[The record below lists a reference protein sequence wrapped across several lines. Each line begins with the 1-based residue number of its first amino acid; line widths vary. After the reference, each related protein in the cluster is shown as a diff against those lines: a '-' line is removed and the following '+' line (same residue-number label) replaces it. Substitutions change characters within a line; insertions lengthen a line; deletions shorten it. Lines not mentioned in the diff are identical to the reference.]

1 MNSTP
6 SATPWRRSFL
16 VWLACCP
23 ALLAHGGQYRGPG
36 APSGPGGP
44 GGAGPATPD
53 AGTPTTGAGASIPEE
68 ADWQMWWEVNK
79 DEFVAAGA
87 VARPIPVTG
96 SDDFYLGK
104 RRSSQPV
111 DVMLPTLVDID
122 EHIVPALVRLM
133 EAEDN
138 RDIQTACLM
147 ALGKIGRDGPGI
159 DLEAVLRSRL
169 SRGDQEVRE
178 TAVLALGAS
187 GRPSAAPTLLAL
199 LRDEREGRRV
209 SGRDKIDDRMRA
221 FAAYGLGLLARR
233 CGTVESRQATHD
245 ALWAIVG
252 DKDEKSRDLLVAA
265 VSGLGLLGAPG
276 DSAAKRI
283 AWQTV
288 EELLAWYQR
297 DMGRGHEAIQAQA
310 PVAIGRLLGRGDS
323 QLHRRCKQHFTA
335 VLADDRRSDPVLRS
349 AALALGMLALPAEVQ
364 AEDAPASRVLRTLYE
379 KGVDRMARNFCV
391 TALARIGGAANRE
404 WLLKAFARGN
414 RYMEKPWLGMAL
426 GLVAARSAAD
436 GKVDEE
442 IARELLEQIPAI
454 NKWEPQAALVV
465 ALGMTRHAGSFAAMR
480 KLMRENEHER
490 MLAGYYCVGLAL
502 LGEPAAVPVLG
513 EVLDKASRHPFL
525 LQQSAIGLAMLGDRA
540 ANDRLL
546 AKMKEAQSVA
556 VLAALANAVGR
567 IGDRRAIDPLIAM
580 TADKEL
586 TKLARA
592 FVAAA
597 LGGIGDR
604 SSLPWNL
611 PLSRDANYCS
621 PVDTLSNGSTGV
633 LDIL

>member
-1 MNSTP
+1 MSTFQCVA
-6 SATPWRRSFL
+6 S
-16 VWLACCP
+16 WLRVPLAWLLCCA

-36 APSGPGGP
+36 SPTGPGGP
-44 GGAGPATPD
+44 GGPAPATPD
-53 AGTPTTGAGASIPEE
+53 AGSPNTGAGASIPEE

-87 VARPIPVTG
+87 VARPTPITG
-96 SDDFYLGK
+96 SDDFYLGT
-104 RRSSQPV
+104 RRSSVPV
-111 DVMLPTLVDID
+111 DVLLPTTADID
-122 EHIVPALVRLM
+122 DRIVPALARLM
-133 EAEDN
+133 EGDDN
-138 RDIQTACLM
+138 RDVQTACLM
-147 ALGKIGRDGPGI
+147 ALGKIGRDAPGI
-159 DLEAVLRSRL
+159 ELEALLRSRL

-187 GRPSAAPTLLAL
+187 GRPSASPVLLSL
-199 LRDEREGRRV
+199 LRDDREARRLA
-209 SGRDKIDDRMRA
+209 GRDKIDDRMRA

-245 ALWAIVG
+245 ALLAIVN
-252 DKDEKSRDLLVAA
+252 DKEEKSRDLLVAA

-276 DSAAKRI
+276 NSAAKRI

-288 EELLAWYQR
+288 EELLEWYQR
-297 DMGRGHEAIQAQA
+297 DLGRGHEAIQAQA

-323 QLHRRCKQHFTA
+323 QLHRRCKQHFTE
-335 VLADDRRSDPVLRS
+335 VLAEDRRSHAILRS
-349 AALALGMLALPAEVQ
+349 AALVLGMLALPAEVQ
-364 AEDAPASRVLRTLYE
+364 AEDAPVSRVLRTHYE

-391 TALARIGGAANRE
+391 TALSRIGGAANRE

-414 RYMEKPWLGMAL
+414 RYTERPWLGMAL
-426 GLVAARSAAD
+426 GLVAARSAVA
-436 GKVDEE
+436 GKIDED
-442 IARELLEQIPAI
+442 IARELLEEIKTT
-454 NKWEPQAALVV
+454 NKWEPQAAMVV
-465 ALGMTRHAGSFAAMR
+465 ALGMTRHVGSFAALR

-490 MLAGYYCVGLAL
+490 MLAGYYCIGLAL
-502 LGEPAAVPVLG
+502 LGDPAAVPVLS
-513 EVLDKASRHPFL
+513 EVLEKAQRHPFL
-525 LQQSAIGLAMLGDRA
+525 LQQAAVGLAMLGDRA

-556 VLAALANAVGR
+556 VLAALGNAIGR
-567 IGDRRAIDPLIAM
+567 IGDRRAIDPLIEM
-580 TADKEL
+580 TQDKEL

-597 LGGIGDR
+597 LGGIGDM
-604 SSLPWNL
+604 SSVPWNL
-611 PLSRDANYCS
+611 PLSRDANYAS